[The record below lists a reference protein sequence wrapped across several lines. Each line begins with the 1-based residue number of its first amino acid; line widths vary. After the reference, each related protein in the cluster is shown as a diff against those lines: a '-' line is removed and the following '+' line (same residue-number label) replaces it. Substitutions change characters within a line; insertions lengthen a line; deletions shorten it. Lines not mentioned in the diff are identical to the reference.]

1 MRGLANKLAEH
12 ATRLAATLALVRN
25 LSAAEIAPEF
35 ADAGIEL
42 AQHFAAEAPRLF
54 DGPGAARDRPGREAA
69 GLVAGTWPEAL
80 VSLPDIYQRG
90 PSAIRDKKTAQEAVS
105 ILEDHGWLL
114 RVEGG
119 AEVGG
124 ARRQQVWLVVGK
136 AA

>member
-1 MRGLANKLAEH
+1 MPGSSWRNTSRQRRRASSIRAG
-12 ATRLAATLALVRN
+12 VRP
-25 LSAAEIAPEF
+25 EIARAERL
-35 ADAGIEL
+35 L
-42 AQHFAAEAPRLF
+42 AWLQ
-54 DGPGAARDRPGREAA
+54 
-69 GLVAGTWPEAL
+69 GTWPEAL

>member
-1 MRGLANKLAEH
+1 MQLGSR
-12 ATRLAATLALVRN
+12 RCWRWCATLTPG
-25 LSAAEIAPEF
+25 EMAPEF

-42 AQHFAAEAPRLF
+42 ARHPARRGRRASSMGR
-54 DGPGAARDRPGREAA
+54 GAADHPGREAA
-69 GLVAGTWPEAL
+69 GLVAGNWPEAL
-80 VSLPDIYQRG
+80 VSLPDIYKRG
-90 PSAIRDKKTAQEAVS
+90 PSAIRGETAQEAVS